1 VRVPHDLGFALK
13 GLELLAVEVLVSQ
26 QLDRHRRA
34 PTASLC
40 ACGAESEELTMT
52 STMAGDKACLVDD
65 AVVAACDDVVAA
77 ELELLRPYA
86 RTAQAL
92 VATDNNKNPTKIRK

>member
-1 VRVPHDLGFALK
+1 
-13 GLELLAVEVLVSQ
+13 
-26 QLDRHRRA
+26 
-34 PTASLC
+34 
-40 ACGAESEELTMT
+40 MT